1 MNQIALGKR
10 IRSERQARGLT
21 QEQLAEKANL
31 STTYIGFIERGERTM
46 TLNTLTTIANELHVS
61 VDYLLQDIVPL
72 DPCPAGDDFK
82 PNPGCFKHSARLLI
96 NQIGALSP
104 IFAKRLFLL
113 FSLLIA

>member
-31 STTYIGFIERGERTM
+31 STTYIGFVERGERTM

-72 DPCPAGDDFK
+72 D
-82 PNPGCFKHSARLLI
+82 NSARTNRLKQLWSSATPAQQEMILNLI
-96 NQIGALSP
+96 QAVLNTP
-104 IFAKRLFLL
+104 PDC
-113 FSLLIA
+113 

>member
-21 QEQLAEKANL
+21 QEQLAEKADL

-46 TLNTLTTIANELHVS
+46 MLNTLTTIANELHVS

-72 DPCPAGDDFK
+72 D
-82 PNPGCFKHSARLLI
+82 NSARTNRLKQLWSSATPAQQEMILNLI
-96 NQIGALSP
+96 QAVLNTP
-104 IFAKRLFLL
+104 PDC
-113 FSLLIA
+113 